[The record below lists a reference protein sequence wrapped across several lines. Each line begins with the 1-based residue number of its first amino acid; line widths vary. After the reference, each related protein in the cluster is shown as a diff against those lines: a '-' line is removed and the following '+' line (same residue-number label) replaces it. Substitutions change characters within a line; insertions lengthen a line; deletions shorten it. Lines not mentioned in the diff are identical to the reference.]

1 MKSGVAGTSRGGLG
15 EWLVLR
21 LSAVYMGG
29 FAIFTA
35 AYFTRYPVRDYQAW
49 MHWFASGYTRLA
61 LAVFFLSLIAHA
73 WIGMRSVYMDYLEP
87 FWVRFTVMVMTLLGL
102 LALGIWVARL
112 LLQVESR

>member
-1 MKSGVAGTSRGGLG
+1 MRYGFAGTSRGGLG

-29 FAIFTA
+29 FAIFMA
-35 AYFTRYPVRDYQAW
+35 AYFTRYPVQDYQAW
-49 MHWFASGYTRLA
+49 MLWFTSGYTRLA

-73 WIGMRSVYMDYLEP
+73 WIGMRSVYMDYLKP
-87 FWVRFTVMVMTLLGL
+87 FWVRFTVLVVTLLGL
-102 LALGIWVARL
+102 LAVGLWLAQL